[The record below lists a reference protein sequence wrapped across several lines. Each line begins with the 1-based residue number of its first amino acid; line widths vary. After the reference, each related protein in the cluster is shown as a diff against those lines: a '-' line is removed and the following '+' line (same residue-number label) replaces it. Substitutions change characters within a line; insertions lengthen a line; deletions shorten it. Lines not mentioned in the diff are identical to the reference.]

1 MSKEFY
7 KKLAAIQL
15 ILNAPKN
22 QYNSFGKYN
31 YRSCEDILEG
41 VKPLLG
47 DLFLSISDE
56 VVLVGDRFYIKATA
70 TITDG
75 EHTHSASAF
84 ARESLDKK
92 GMDSAQVTGATSSY
106 ARKYCLNG
114 LFGIDDAKDAD
125 TNEHQAQSDATPAQK
140 NQQQNKAPSKPQM
153 SPQDAL
159 NKFTEAANRMTISA
173 LEEAYAWTSTKLS
186 GNKSL
191 LAKAT
196 DIYQIRKTELELTA

>member
-7 KKLAAIQL
+7 KKLAEIQL
-15 ILNAPKN
+15 KLNAPKN
-22 QYNSFGKYN
+22 QTNTFGNYK

-47 DLFLSISDE
+47 ELFLSISDE
-56 VVLVGDRFYIKATA
+56 IILIGDRFYIKATA

-75 EHTHSASAF
+75 EHSHSASAC
-84 ARESLDKK
+84 ARETLDKK

-125 TNEHQAQSDATPAQK
+125 SNEHKAQSDVSPP
-140 NQQQNKAPSKPQM
+140 QNKAPSKPQM
-153 SPQDAL
+153 TQQEAL
-159 NKFTEAANRMTISA
+159 NKFTDAANGMGIDELNTA
-173 LEEAYAWTSTKLS
+173 FNWTKGKLS
-186 GNKSL
+186 GSKEL

-196 DIYQIRKTELELTA
+196 DIYQIRKTELELPA